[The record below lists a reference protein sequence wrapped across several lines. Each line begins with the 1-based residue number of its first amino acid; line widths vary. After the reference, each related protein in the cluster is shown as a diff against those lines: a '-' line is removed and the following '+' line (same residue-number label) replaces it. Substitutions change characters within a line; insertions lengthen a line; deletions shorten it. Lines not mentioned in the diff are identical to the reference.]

1 MANYGLAKFRLPTGK
16 NLSIRGS
23 LTHNP
28 INFSREATVNLDG
41 SVDGSESAQGYRFG
55 LSLAAKDRD
64 GNAVDVAAL
73 YALDKV
79 SFSFIHDSEKVV
91 RTYSRCT
98 LMGDPQVDDMTGE
111 LSGIS
116 GVAEGY
122 LEQRR

>member
-1 MANYGLAKFRLPTGK
+1 MANYGLAKFRLPTGQ

-28 INFSREATVNLDG
+28 LNYSREATVNLDG
-41 SVDGSESAQGYRFG
+41 TVDGTETAQGYRFG
-55 LSLAAKDRD
+55 LSLAGKDRE
-64 GNAVDVAAL
+64 GNPVDFAAI
-73 YALDKV
+73 YAMDKV

-98 LMGDPQVDDMTGE
+98 LMGDPQVDDATGE
-111 LSGIS
+111 VSGIT
-116 GVAEGY
+116 GTAEGY